1 MYFSCKKIQ
10 KGDILWHLIDKWDRH
25 RRKCIYKHNKI
36 IRIGSGAGFKFPGG
50 ELGLGTSDIH
60 RRMFHNFFG
69 KVYYLTQSVHGK
81 KKFRFGF
88 RFFYLKTDI
97 LNVNP
102 DVFTLSY
109 SREKNESMEDG
120 NIGDEARYK
129 MCV

>member
-1 MYFSCKKIQ
+1 MWDSRGTHFLRGTHFSIS
-10 KGDILWHLIDKWDRH
+10 DR
-25 RRKCIYKHNKI
+25 
-36 IRIGSGAGFKFPGG
+36 
-50 ELGLGTSDIH
+50 TSAIFSIH
-60 RRMFHNFFG
+60 G

-88 RFFYLKTDI
+88 RFFYLTTDI

>member
-60 RRMFHNFFG
+60 RRMFHNFFSHTNNIISG
-69 KVYYLTQSVHGK
+69 MEK
-81 KKFRFGF
+81 KIMKQAP
-88 RFFYLKTDI
+88 
-97 LNVNP
+97 V
-102 DVFTLSY
+102 VLSQ
-109 SREKNESMEDG
+109 
-120 NIGDEARYK
+120 
-129 MCV
+129 

>member
-1 MYFSCKKIQ
+1 MSDYT
-10 KGDILWHLIDKWDRH
+10 
-25 RRKCIYKHNKI
+25 
-36 IRIGSGAGFKFPGG
+36 AGGVG
-50 ELGLGTSDIH
+50 CAITRNEAARD
-60 RRMFHNFFG
+60 G

-88 RFFYLKTDI
+88 RFFYLTTDI

-129 MCV
+129 MFV

>member
-1 MYFSCKKIQ
+1 M
-10 KGDILWHLIDKWDRH
+10 
-25 RRKCIYKHNKI
+25 
-36 IRIGSGAGFKFPGG
+36 
-50 ELGLGTSDIH
+50 
-60 RRMFHNFFG
+60 
-69 KVYYLTQSVHGK
+69 HGK

-88 RFFYLKTDI
+88 RFFYLTTDI

>member
-1 MYFSCKKIQ
+1 MELSDYPSSRLTIATHSYYNGVLCQLNRSYGCKPHMSSITECE
-10 KGDILWHLIDKWDRH
+10 IPVNAL
-25 RRKCIYKHNKI
+25 
-36 IRIGSGAGFKFPGG
+36 KFGQCQA
-50 ELGLGTSDIH
+50 LFL
-60 RRMFHNFFG
+60 G

-88 RFFYLKTDI
+88 RFFYLTTDI